1 MKKNKPGKLKNRIFT
16 SYFTST
22 VSITLVLFLLGLL
35 FLIILN
41 AGSLAD
47 YVREKIG
54 FTVVL
59 RDDLPETEISRM
71 ERELRLKSWVK
82 SIRYIDKEAAEKEL
96 TKDLGVDFNGF
107 LGFNPLSSSFE
118 IKLYAPYT
126 QKDSLSELERKFMEF
141 PQVKEVFYQQSLVS
155 VINENVKKITIFLL
169 VFSGLLFF
177 VFSVLINNTIRIS
190 VYAQRFIIN
199 NMLLVGATRGFVR
212 RPFIRKS
219 IGLGIWG
226 AVFSCLLLAGMM
238 LAIKREL
245 NGIINENDIMM
256 LGTVFLMVLTAGIF
270 LSWLSTYISVNRFLK
285 MKFDELFY

>member
-16 SYFTST
+16 SYITST

-71 ERELRLKSWVK
+71 EREFRLKSGVK
-82 SIRYIDKEAAEKEL
+82 SIRYVDKEAAEKEL
-96 TKDLGVDFNGF
+96 IKDLGVDFNGF

-141 PQVKEVFYQQSLVS
+141 PQVREVFYQQSLVS
-155 VINENVKKITIFLL
+155 VINENVKKITLSLL
-169 VFSGLLFF
+169 FFSGLLFF

-199 NMLLVGATRGFVR
+199 NMLLVGATKGFVR

-226 AVFSCLLLAGMM
+226 AVLSCLLLAGMM

-245 NGIINENDIMM
+245 NGIINQNDIMM

>member
-169 VFSGLLFF
+169 FFSGLLFF

>member
-1 MKKNKPGKLKNRIFT
+1 MISLKPK
-16 SYFTST
+16 
-22 VSITLVLFLLGLL
+22 
-35 FLIILN
+35 
-41 AGSLAD
+41 
-47 YVREKIG
+47 
-54 FTVVL
+54 
-59 RDDLPETEISRM
+59 
-71 ERELRLKSWVK
+71 LRLKSWVK
-82 SIRYIDKEAAEKEL
+82 SIRYIDKAAAEKEL

-169 VFSGLLFF
+169 FFSGLLFF

>member
-169 VFSGLLFF
+169 FFSGLLFF

-190 VYAQRFIIN
+190 VYSQRFIIN